1 MEDGSKGGVEGQ
13 YLGEFPRASCIEP
26 RPVIANPIPPEIK
39 MKSMPQRAAEFDA
52 GVVSGL
58 KFPRLARSVI
68 QAMHTIAMMIST
80 SIANSMQA
88 SISVLR
94 LKWLSTPRQ
103 VCRVI
108 SATSIT
114 NEEHI
119 SKLNF
124 LSVRVALS
132 ECSTQRHD
140 QSVTPVEIPNRV
152 AFRNDNGSS
161 HCRSNP
167 RKIIA

>member
-1 MEDGSKGGVEGQ
+1 
-13 YLGEFPRASCIEP
+13 
-26 RPVIANPIPPEIK
+26 

-58 KFPRLARSVI
+58 KFPRQVRSVI

-88 SISVLR
+88 SINVLR

-119 SKLNF
+119 TELNF
-124 LSVRVALS
+124 
-132 ECSTQRHD
+132 
-140 QSVTPVEIPNRV
+140 
-152 AFRNDNGSS
+152 
-161 HCRSNP
+161 
-167 RKIIA
+167 